1 MDTIEKILNL
11 MNLKGLDEASQASLS
26 KNRHM
31 FEIISYCDETNEYS
45 IYVYENFSS
54 YTGTISVPLSKRQ
67 QCRPDERISF
77 NLYF

>member
-31 FEIISYCDETNEYS
+31 F
-45 IYVYENFSS
+45 
-54 YTGTISVPLSKRQ
+54 
-67 QCRPDERISF
+67 
-77 NLYF
+77 

>member
-31 FEIISYCDETNEYS
+31 FEIISYCDETNDIPYMYKKIFF
-45 IYVYENFSS
+45 IYRHNIR
-54 YTGTISVPLSKRQ
+54 TIIKKTAVPAR
-67 QCRPDERISF
+67 
-77 NLYF
+77 

>member
-31 FEIISYCDETNEYS
+31 FEIISYCDETNDIPYMYMK
-45 IYVYENFSS
+45 IFLHIQAQYPYH
-54 YTGTISVPLSKRQ
+54 YQKTAVPAR
-67 QCRPDERISF
+67 
-77 NLYF
+77 